1 MKEALVESMEM
12 KLKYMANFNEWIHVS
27 NFNECNANTFCVH
40 CRFGFMVFCYF
51 GYLNFV
57 MDI

>member
-1 MKEALVESMEM
+1 MECMEM